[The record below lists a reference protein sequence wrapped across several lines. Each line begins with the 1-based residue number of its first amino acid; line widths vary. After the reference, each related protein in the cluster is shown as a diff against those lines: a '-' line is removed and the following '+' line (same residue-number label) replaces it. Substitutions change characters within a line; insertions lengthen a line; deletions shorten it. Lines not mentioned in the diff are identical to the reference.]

1 MLFFIKD
8 LYIHV
13 DFIAKHV
20 PFFCLFVY
28 CIAKKVNPGVN
39 MLSAAY
45 TMKQLD
51 GFRNTKPLLFTVM
64 HNEVAVIWLQQKT
77 LDSWQNSS

>member
-1 MLFFIKD
+1 
-8 LYIHV
+8 
-13 DFIAKHV
+13 
-20 PFFCLFVY
+20 
-28 CIAKKVNPGVN
+28 

-64 HNEVAVIWLQQKT
+64 HNEVAVIWLQQKR